1 MAYEFR
7 VEFGDDFGDH
17 IAEVAEEAVQNMDFT
32 DLIRDNIDD
41 SEYVKVD
48 DMPDMDDYPTNADF
62 AAMEDRVRQLED
74 TARVA
79 QAVLSDKV
87 QAMGDKLEAI
97 NEVFVAMV
105 YALARAGIVAE
116 VTK

>member
-41 SEYVKVD
+41 SEYVKAD
-48 DMPDMDDYPTNADF
+48 DMPDMEDYATNDDI
-62 AAMEDRVRQLED
+62 AAMEDKVRE
-74 TARVA
+74 
-79 QAVLSDKV
+79 
-87 QAMGDKLEAI
+87 MGEKLEAI
-97 NEVFVAMV
+97 SAALAAMV
-105 YALARAGIVAE
+105 SALARAGIVAE
-116 VTK
+116 VTR